1 MYNDYKIENVELL
14 NYVGLSK
21 KELLKTLE
29 WRNNV
34 NIRSKMFNSNIITEN
49 DHLNFVESLKQLNER
64 TYWLCRHKGRDIGV
78 IYLYNWN
85 KQSVWWGYFS
95 NPEFLTSSYGVLM
108 EQVVMELVFNKLN
121 YKELL
126 CESLRTN
133 TSVLKIHKLFGFK
146 EISIENRVVIMKN
159 NKNQWAEQKEELAPL
174 MNMFRR

>member
-1 MYNDYKIENVELL
+1 MIRTINQLIQKYDAASVFILAATIVVIVELSL
-14 NYVGLSK
+14 MRILVPSSAAAS
-21 KELLKTLE
+21 
-29 WRNNV
+29 V
-34 NIRSKMFNSNIITEN
+34 NDS
-49 DHLNFVESLKQLNER
+49 
-64 TYWLCRHKGRDIGV
+64 
-78 IYLYNWN
+78 
-85 KQSVWWGYFS
+85 
-95 NPEFLTSSYGVLM
+95 GVLM